1 MRGFTVYITP
11 EEYDGYQEL
20 CDASNVAGAEGL
32 ISEESAELMAK
43 FTKKM
48 SDAHYKQIMKGRK
61 L

>member
-1 MRGFTVYITP
+1 MRGFPVYITP

-20 CDASNVAGAEGL
+20 CDAANVAGVEGL
-32 ISEESAELMAK
+32 ISEESAELMEK
-43 FTKKM
+43 YTKKM

>member
-1 MRGFTVYITP
+1 MKGFSVYITP

-20 CDASNVAGAEGL
+20 CDAANVAGAEGL

-48 SDAHYKQIMKGRK
+48 SDARYKQIKEGK
-61 L
+61 